1 MKTTEIYN
9 LAYEFTEKQVNNIV
23 VGWERDNEFEKIE
36 LFNSLVKLGD
46 SIQLACA
53 TTIFQYYNIK

>member
-9 LAYEFTEKQVNNIV
+9 LASEFTEKEVNNIV

-53 TTIFQYYNIK
+53 TTILEYYNIK